1 MSDFNKQIA
10 CIFIFSFLLF
20 QGCTEINNEPA
31 FSIIPAISIK
41 DISTD
46 SVIQAQDSVVITIT
60 YQDGDGDLGES
71 DPDKPT
77 VFVQDQRLNEPDG
90 LHLAP
95 LTPTGEELSI
105 KGDLK
110 VVLPDL
116 FILGNGQ
123 QQTTKMR
130 IWFVDR
136 SGNKSNEVVTP
147 TLTIMKQ

>member
-1 MSDFNKQIA
+1 MSKLTKST
-10 CIFIFSFLLF
+10 IFFLSIGMLII
-20 QGCTEINNEPA
+20 QACTEVNNEPA

-46 SVIQAQDSVVITIT
+46 TIIQAQDSVVITIS

-95 LTPTGEELSI
+95 LTPAGEELSI

-130 IWFVDR
+130 IWLVDR